1 VFNVRFD
8 FRCVKLYGGKLN
20 DLSSVFIQIVT
31 TRVRRLF
38 SASDGSGIGEN
49 GLTATSTA
57 TLFLDP
63 LGSLI
68 FRIL

>member
-1 VFNVRFD
+1 MSSSYIQLSF
-8 FRCVKLYGGKLN
+8 VKFYGGKLN
-20 DLSSVFIQIVT
+20 DLSSVFIHTLT

-38 SASDGSGIGEN
+38 SASDASGIGEN

-63 LGSLI
+63 FGSLI
-68 FRIL
+68 FKIW

>member
-1 VFNVRFD
+1 MSIK
-8 FRCVKLYGGKLN
+8 KLYGGKLN
-20 DLSSVFIQIVT
+20 DLSSVFIHTVT
-31 TRVRRLF
+31 TFVRRLF
-38 SASDGSGIGEN
+38 SASEESGIGEN

-63 LGSLI
+63 FGSLI